1 MLLEQRGG
9 VGFAS
14 TLTGKLMSYALGREL
29 EYYDQPVL
37 RQILRDT
44 KADDYRWSSIILA
57 IVESPAFLMRESV
70 GM

>member
-1 MLLEQRGG
+1 MLLEQRAG

-44 KADDYRWSSIILA
+44 KADDYRWSSLVLG
-57 IVESPAFLMRESV
+57 IVKSVPFQMRRSES
-70 GM
+70 